1 MWLTIHG
8 KPSFQIRHIIPA
20 ILARIGTEDQILRP
34 HFPALRNT
42 VSFETSRYSAAFA
55 KLNHTMFTIMPP
67 LYDFRTPAPFRRC
80 ALSVAITEKVGGG
93 IE

>member
-8 KPSFQIRHIIPA
+8 KPSFQIRHIISA

-34 HFPALRNT
+34 HFPGTGSSVHSTALRNT

-55 KLNHTMFTIMPP
+55 KLNHTVFAIMPP
-67 LYDFRTPAPFRRC
+67 L
-80 ALSVAITEKVGGG
+80 
-93 IE
+93 